1 MPKYNWDERYYIPI
15 DTPPSKAAELYSLNT
30 LQFREEHQRFVNRLI
45 LFYANFM
52 NIPSEVCFYPDNDEV
67 TSKKASLRIGSYDTD
82 RFGPRNLPHLAGV
95 NPAFL
100 FAGHKGDNPGPRTNQ
115 ILHQDIDA
123 AELPDGHAYSVSN
136 NPLLRDHS
144 KPSSIFFPLTTEGR
158 RVIMGKKPLLVP
170 YGKILIW
177 QGDVVHSGYTT
188 DPELITDGNWRW
200 YSAFHMYVSSTLHP
214 VDLKQFRIDVDSVAH
229 HQPQLMGQL
238 LAKEA
243 APACARLG
251 SIACQAFEAAM
262 SNPGGNQTVG
272 RELDIVIGRLQELRL
287 AHPSKS
293 SVTIAAAKTR
303 PNKKQKTA
311 NAATPDEE
319 GGAVPPEDNPIDAVP
334 PDEDDEEEGAAPPED
349 NPIDAPINIRGG
361 GLIEDDTDARKV
373 LQRVEN
379 GCQIDSILG
388 DGNCGYRSFIR
399 VLQALALVAKTM
411 GISEV
416 RRLIFEYGEEHVDDY
431 VGTGKAG
438 ADSCFLL
445 KSGEVGWSFACTKL
459 RNPEELRR
467 KYFNNTTLCGIYS
480 HKINY
485 ENGVGRR
492 HWMNARLV
500 LPIAVR
506 AFQVP
511 KLVLYTCM
519 NSDGAN
525 LNAEGEKK
533 KMFFT
538 DVYTLDDGTV
548 YFERS
553 RGVVEHRDVPVCMVF
568 FAYMDHFEVL
578 VRKDDGEVKVGK

>member
-1 MPKYNWDERYYIPI
+1 
-15 DTPPSKAAELYSLNT
+15 
-30 LQFREEHQRFVNRLI
+30 
-45 LFYANFM
+45 
-52 NIPSEVCFYPDNDEV
+52 
-67 TSKKASLRIGSYDTD
+67 
-82 RFGPRNLPHLAGV
+82 
-95 NPAFL
+95 
-100 FAGHKGDNPGPRTNQ
+100 
-115 ILHQDIDA
+115 
-123 AELPDGHAYSVSN
+123 
-136 NPLLRDHS
+136 
-144 KPSSIFFPLTTEGR
+144 
-158 RVIMGKKPLLVP
+158 
-170 YGKILIW
+170 
-177 QGDVVHSGYTT
+177 
-188 DPELITDGNWRW
+188 
-200 YSAFHMYVSSTLHP
+200 

-243 APACARLG
+243 APACARIG
-251 SIACQAFEAAM
+251 SITCQAFEAAM

-272 RELDIVIGRLQELRL
+272 RELDIVIGRLQQLRL

-319 GGAVPPEDNPIDAVP
+319 GGA
-334 PDEDDEEEGAAPPED
+334 APPED
-349 NPIDAPINIRGG
+349 NPVDAPINIRGG

-399 VLQALALVAKTM
+399 VLQALAIVANTM

-416 RRLIFEYGEEHVDDY
+416 RRLIFEYGKEHVNDY
-431 VGTGKAG
+431 VGTGNEG

-445 KSGEVGWSFACTKL
+445 KSGEVGWSFACKRL

-480 HKINY
+480 CKINY
-485 ENGVGRR
+485 ENSVGRR
-492 HWMNARLV
+492 HWMDARLV

-519 NSDGAN
+519 NSDCAN

-533 KMFFT
+533 KIFFT